1 MAYPPKPDIQTSY
14 TAVEQALGDGSLPGQ
29 ELDVDF
35 ANLKFSV
42 DALNDFVRG
51 ITRSD
56 GRLGNNTVTRDT
68 LAADILLGLAPPA
81 PWQAGREYEAPAT
94 VFEGNRFYI
103 ANTPHT
109 STVFADD
116 LAAGRW
122 VELADLSEPL
132 AQFFERYIDVAAS
145 DPLTTP
151 TGGPLVVGMLY
162 YNTVEERLKAWNG
175 SDWLPATGVTSLL
188 RFRFVATSGQTVFT
202 GNDADSNLLEFVG
215 APIQVHLNGV
225 LLDEGTDFT
234 TSGGDTVTLASGAAA
249 SDVLTVTAFRQLD
262 FSQLPAQ
269 VAADATAASLSA
281 AQAALFDG
289 PWLDSQADIETDTT
303 LTYAGGT
310 PGTVAAGDYVRTRA
324 EGFAYEVLASGA
336 ASPDRTTAGGVKL
349 KVLAQGGVFY
359 ASAFGNTAAA
369 LQSALAAADGTAP
382 LAIDRDYTVSAW
394 SKFVPSGALTI
405 CGRNGSIVSTD
416 GGEFL
421 TVGGNTVVDGVTFS
435 GWGSIIRV
443 AETVDIE
450 KFKFCNNTVLN
461 TTRAIYWT
469 AEGLASIGYTQAEIT
484 GNTFAGI
491 TEWAINIQ
499 PRRMEVTKISNNTL
513 RDFLVPSGQL
523 IGVKLGSQDFT
534 GGDRATI
541 EVSNNSFHNL
551 FATAGNE
558 TNQIYCMMLHECDSY
573 TVTGNIFRNIWKID
587 TAYITEIRAIHTRAG
602 RGVIAGNTIQNV
614 RGNGINTVD
623 SINVASRDHIPL
635 VEGNSITSD
644 DGSDFIGIHMRTQ
657 DGAVVGN
664 YIEGAGVG
672 ILGMHIQYSGTTR
685 THVYA
690 NNTIVNSK
698 RCAIRLPLNRRGM
711 QILGNKVSGVT
722 GDSSPVEVGSGFT
735 DTPSAIHIRVNSGTN
750 SRNLNIADNLVQD
763 IAGDAIILEGISDGE
778 IRTGKISENVISG
791 VTGDLFKL
799 LTVTLS
805 NVMFVENSVAVV
817 TGSLFST
824 KIPRSCTFKTLGA
837 ASATLAGAAHNFTTS
852 VRFNDVF
859 YLTSSGSSRAVTGFA
874 EGFNGR
880 EIAVFNAN
888 ANGSG
893 LNVALNHEASESLAE
908 NRILSPTGA
917 NVTLL
922 PSQSARLI
930 YDAGIDRWRIVGVS
944 P

>member
-122 VELADLSEPL
+122 VELADLTEPL
-132 AQFFERYIDVAAS
+132 TEFFERYIGTAAS

-202 GNDADSNLLEFVG
+202 GNDADSNLLEFVD

-225 LLDEGTDFT
+225 LLDEGADFT

-336 ASPDRTTAGGVKL
+336 ASPDRTTAGGVRL
-349 KVLAQGGVFY
+349 KVLPG
-359 ASAFGNTAAA
+359 
-369 LQSALAAADGTAP
+369 ADGF
-382 LAIDRDYTVSAW
+382 VSVL
-394 SKFVPSGALTI
+394 SFGAA
-405 CGRNGSIVSTD
+405 G
-416 GGEFL
+416 
-421 TVGGNTVVDGVTFS
+421 DGV
-435 GWGSIIRV
+435 
-443 AETVDIE
+443 A
-450 KFKFCNNTVLN
+450 
-461 TTRAIYWT
+461 
-469 AEGLASIGYTQAEIT
+469 
-484 GNTFAGI
+484 
-491 TEWAINIQ
+491 
-499 PRRMEVTKISNNTL
+499 
-513 RDFLVPSGQL
+513 
-523 IGVKLGSQDFT
+523 
-534 GGDRATI
+534 
-541 EVSNNSFHNL
+541 
-551 FATAGNE
+551 
-558 TNQIYCMMLHECDSY
+558 
-573 TVTGNIFRNIWKID
+573 
-587 TAYITEIRAIHTRAG
+587 
-602 RGVIAGNTIQNV
+602 
-614 RGNGINTVD
+614 
-623 SINVASRDHIPL
+623 
-635 VEGNSITSD
+635 D
-644 DGSDFIGIHMRTQ
+644 DAAPVQT
-657 DGAVVGN
+657 
-664 YIEGAGVG
+664 
-672 ILGMHIQYSGTTR
+672 
-685 THVYA
+685 
-690 NNTIVNSK
+690 
-698 RCAIRLPLNRRGM
+698 AIRSGLPLDWNGRSYR
-711 QILGNKVSGVT
+711 IA
-722 GDSSPVEVGSGFT
+722 SSV
-735 DTPSAIHIRVNSGTN
+735 
-750 SRNLNIADNLVQD
+750 
-763 IAGDAIILEGISDGE
+763 
-778 IRTGKISENVISG
+778 
-791 VTGDLFKL
+791 
-799 LTVTLS
+799 
-805 NVMFVENSVAVV
+805 
-817 TGSLFST
+817 
-824 KIPRSCTFKTLGA
+824 
-837 ASATLAGAAHNFTTS
+837 SATLAGPVLWRGSSAIVTYDPPAHSEFAIALEDTTGFPMVIDDLTLDGQKMCNRGLRVQNNTSNATPSEFTANRLHIRNIKRLNTFTGGEGALLRGAFTS
-852 VRFNDVF
+852 VTFNGGSVVDCELPAGQGTPGVVGIRGIGANAFSVGSYIKRFILRGTLIEKVYSSDPNYTFDQDGVAYFSPDDPDGGKAESLFVCDGGTKFRNCYGRSIKTQCRHTNVLDSIFERTEGLAGGIGNGEVNAQNGSCVVSGNAFSYRNAQTPSNVVSPSSTTGWKSGASIRDNEVYLEDGTVLPSFMEPFPSGVASPWTRMEVVGNRVLGSVDRFVDFLTNSNKAHLTVSDNWVAEIAPTSLSGALGERNLIYVRASGATPPEGNYAYVYAANNVYDGNEEAHILRARVSGTVMDAKFSGYGNFGFVDNWNARVNDPVPLAGQAVAARLTGLENIRFKGYFGMQTKTIEPDTVEVF
-859 YLTSSGSSRAVTGFA
+859 SCRAFNASFIVLQVSASENSYALFSVAGSISTLGAGSGVTMGGASNPGGSNTFNVWRSGVGEISVQNTTASSRQASVWVFA
-874 EGFNGR
+874 PN
-880 EIAVFNAN
+880 
-888 ANGSG
+888 
-893 LNVALNHEASESLAE
+893 
-908 NRILSPTGA
+908 
-917 NVTLL
+917 
-922 PSQSARLI
+922 
-930 YDAGIDRWRIVGVS
+930 
-944 P
+944 